1 MPKFPSHEWV
11 TALCEALN
19 TSEAYAEA
27 AKNWEGDLYF
37 IIEPGGSLTEQAILY
52 MDLWH
57 GKCREAKGITDPGEK
72 NPAFV
77 MSAAYET
84 WVRVIKA
91 ELDPI
96 QGLMTRK
103 LKLKGNMTMIM
114 KNVKA
119 AQELVK
125 CCALVPT
132 EWA

>member
-1 MPKFPSHEWV
+1 MPKFPSQEWII
-11 TALCEALN
+11 ALCEKLN
-19 TSEAYAEA
+19 KSQAYADS
-27 AKNWEGDLYF
+27 AKNWEGDFYF
-37 IIEPGGSLTEQAILY
+37 VIEPGGPLKEQAMLY

-57 GKCREAKGITDPGEK
+57 GKCRGAHGVTNPNEK

-77 MSAAYET
+77 MSADYDV

-91 ELDPI
+91 QLDPI

-125 CCALVPT
+125 CCAQVPT
-132 EWA
+132 EWE

>member
-11 TALCEALN
+11 VALCEALN
-19 TSEAYAEA
+19 NSPSYAEA
-27 AKNWEGDLYF
+27 AKNWEGDFYF
-37 IIEPGGSLTEQAILY
+37 IVEPGGPLTQQAILY

-57 GKCREAKGITDPGEK
+57 GKCRLAKGITDPSGM

-77 MSAAYET
+77 MSANYDT
-84 WVRVIKA
+84 WVKVIKA

>member
-11 TALCEALN
+11 VALCEALN
-19 TSEAYAEA
+19 NSPSYAEA
-27 AKNWEGDLYF
+27 AKNWEGDFYF
-37 IIEPGGSLTEQAILY
+37 IVEPGGPLTQQAILY

-57 GKCREAKGITDPGEK
+57 GKCRLAKGITDSSEM

-77 MSAAYET
+77 MSANYDT
-84 WVRVIKA
+84 WVKVIKA

>member
-11 TALCEALN
+11 VALCEALN
-19 TSEAYAEA
+19 ASEAYAEA
-27 AKNWEGDLYF
+27 AKNWEGDFYF
-37 IIEPGGSLTEQAILY
+37 IVEPGGPLTEQAILY

-57 GKCREAKGITDPGEK
+57 GKCREAKGITDPSEK

-77 MSAAYET
+77 MSADYDT

-91 ELDPI
+91 QLDPI